1 MARITLRITEVK
13 GNGADLNKDFAMARG
28 RHGGISELQAIQTF
42 EIGNPLFDRH
52 DCCVQLLA

>member
-1 MARITLRITEVK
+1 MAILTLRITKVK

-28 RHGGISELQAIQTF
+28 RHGGVSELQAIQTF

-52 DCCVQLLA
+52 GCCV